1 MADNQE
7 LVQFANAELV
17 VANNALANLNNALAN
32 LGIAAVTLSQTT
44 AQIQASI
51 GAVTFTDPGD

>member
-32 LGIAAVTLSQTT
+32 LGIAAVTPAKRRLKFRRPS
-44 AQIQASI
+44 AL
-51 GAVTFTDPGD
+51 